1 MPAGVFNHHVER
13 DPGGSLSV
21 SIIGVRFMIWLL
33 IVAIVSFG
41 AGAYC
46 HEKYW
51 PRLQEVLKQM
61 L

>member
-1 MPAGVFNHHVER
+1 
-13 DPGGSLSV
+13 
-21 SIIGVRFMIWLL
+21 MIWLL